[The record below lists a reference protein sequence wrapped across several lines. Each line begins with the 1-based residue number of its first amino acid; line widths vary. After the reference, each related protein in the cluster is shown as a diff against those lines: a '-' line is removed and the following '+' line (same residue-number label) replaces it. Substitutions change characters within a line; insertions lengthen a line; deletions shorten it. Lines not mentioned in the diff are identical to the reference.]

1 MNERRETGPPK
12 GHVAAGTCTD
22 FGPLRQQL
30 VESLAERGVFRE
42 PWLREVFETVYR
54 HFLWNLFCQV
64 TPGWVTLLP
73 SGQWCSERLSA
84 SGNDS
89 SSVAGHGGVSGP

>member
-54 HFLWNLFCQV
+54 HWFVPDRVW
-64 TPGWVTLLP
+64 TWR
-73 SGQWCSERLSA
+73 SERWWPV
-84 SGNDS
+84 NRHDDE
-89 SSVAGHGGVSGP
+89 PK